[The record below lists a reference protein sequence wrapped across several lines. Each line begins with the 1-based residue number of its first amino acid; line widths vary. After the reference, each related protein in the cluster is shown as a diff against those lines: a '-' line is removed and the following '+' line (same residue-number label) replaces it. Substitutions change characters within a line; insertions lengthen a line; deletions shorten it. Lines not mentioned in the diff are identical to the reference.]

1 MYNLFDTSVLT
12 IYQGN
17 SLELDIYLTETD
29 TGEPVPIEDDAY
41 VLFTVENKNHD
52 VVIQKKLTSSDY
64 DTELDPPAI
73 VCQINMDD
81 TIDLPTGEYM
91 YDCLYVNGDTAVT
104 FVSSSVVIS
113 RAIGKYTDSNSTGG
127 AVDG

>member
-17 SLELDIYLTETD
+17 SLELDIYLTDTD

-52 VVIQKKLTSSDY
+52 IVIQKKLTSSDY
-64 DTELDPPAI
+64 DAELDPPAV
-73 VCQINMDD
+73 VCQINVDD

-113 RAIGKYTDSNSTGG
+113 RAIGKYTDSNPTGG
-127 AVDG
+127 VVDG

>member
-17 SLELDIYLTETD
+17 SLELDIYLTDTD
-29 TGEPVPIEDDAY
+29 TGEPVPIEDDTY

-52 VVIQKKLTSSDY
+52 IVIQKKLTSSDY
-64 DTELDPPAI
+64 DAELDPPAV
-73 VCQINMDD
+73 VCQINVDD

-113 RAIGKYTDSNSTGG
+113 RAIGRYTDSNSTGG
-127 AVDG
+127 VVDG